1 MSDTE
6 TLSNQLN
13 NLFNDLRKIKAV
25 KTKLSLHMYID
36 NATDDTTE
44 AFTELMLLIEHMKI
58 PDMEL
63 IFEDVTNVM
72 INQEEMARS

>member
-36 NATDDTTE
+36 NASMQLVKAPKQLAQT
-44 AFTELMLLIEHMKI
+44 
-58 PDMEL
+58 
-63 IFEDVTNVM
+63 
-72 INQEEMARS
+72 

>member
-1 MSDTE
+1 
-6 TLSNQLN
+6 
-13 NLFNDLRKIKAV
+13 
-25 KTKLSLHMYID
+25 MYID